1 MAFFDVSSV
10 GEFVSKA
17 AAAASSAGAP
27 RWSLSS
33 PPIAAADVAR
43 SSKGPDG
50 IGASVTTRGVSVAGV
65 GATPS
70 AAAKGLG
77 GLFGNFVR
85 GVAGGLGLDEN
96 TVKLGAVG
104 LAALLLLRK

>member
-1 MAFFDVSSV
+1 MLSAFDFTDVGNKV
-10 GEFVSKA
+10 GAFVSKA
-17 AAAASSAGAP
+17 AARAMATGIGVKSPDVSAAAAS
-27 RWSLSS
+27 W
-33 PPIAAADVAR
+33 
-43 SSKGPDG
+43 KGPDG
-50 IGASVTTRGVSVAGV
+50 IGASVGTTGVSVAGV
-65 GATPS
+65 GASPS

-77 GLFGNFVR
+77 GLFGSFVR